1 MKSFKVYFFI
11 IFVSIFLSLIFFYSL
26 DRIIGNKMNN
36 LYSGWN
42 HKGYRG
48 VVKDLKS
55 KDQKRVAFFG
65 GSVVAGYG
73 VNFRDAIPYILEEK
87 FVNEKIDVVNL
98 GFNGNGIM
106 GISHDVKNYLYL
118 DYDLA
123 VIHNG
128 YNDCTIERFNK
139 RSARNDNFFF
149 RNFGYLP
156 IMKTYIQEKLYLI
169 LHPNE
174 NKHSSEIISE
184 YYEKKNIK
192 MQKIMPKPKM
202 CYDNV
207 NNNLS
212 ENEIKNFKKHLYK
225 FYVPKFEETL
235 IFLEK
240 KNIKTI
246 IIIQPS
252 YNDLRQNIQSD
263 IIRKLSKQHAGVV
276 LLDLSNKM
284 DISDKK
290 ISYDNIHYTRLGNE
304 MAVDLMYKEIINLIK
319 TGTYIN

>member
-1 MKSFKVYFFI
+1 
-11 IFVSIFLSLIFFYSL
+11 
-26 DRIIGNKMNN
+26 MNN
-36 LYSGWN
+36 LYQGWN
-42 HKGYRG
+42 YKGYRG

-73 VNFRDAIPYILEEK
+73 VNYRDAIPYIMEEK
-87 FVNEKIDVVNL
+87 FVNEEIDVVNL
-98 GFNGNGIM
+98 GFNGNGIQ
-106 GISHDVKNYLYL
+106 GIYHDVKNYLYL

-128 YNDCTIERFNK
+128 YNDCTFEKFNK
-139 RSARNDNFFF
+139 RSVRNDNFFF
-149 RNFGYLP
+149 KNFGYLP
-156 IMKTYIQEKLYLI
+156 IMKTYLQEKIYLI

-174 NKHSSEIISE
+174 NKSPGEIISE
-184 YYEKKNIK
+184 YYAKKNLKEQEIVL
-192 MQKIMPKPKM
+192 KPKW
-202 CYDNV
+202 CHGNV
-207 NNNLS
+207 KNKLS

-252 YNDLRQNIQSD
+252 YNDLRQDIQSD
-263 IIRKLSKQHAGVV
+263 IIRKLSIQYTGVV

-290 ISYDNIHYTRLGNE
+290 ISYDNMHYTRMGNE
-304 MAVDLMYKEIINLIK
+304 IAVDLMYEKILNLVK
-319 TGTYIN
+319 KKL